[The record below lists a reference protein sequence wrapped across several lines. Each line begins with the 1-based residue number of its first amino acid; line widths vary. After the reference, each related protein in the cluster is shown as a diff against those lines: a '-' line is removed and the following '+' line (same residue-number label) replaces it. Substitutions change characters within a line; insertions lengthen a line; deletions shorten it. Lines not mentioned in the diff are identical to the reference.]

1 MTTVQTAYGQ
11 GNYSDQGYTTATAPT
26 TPSTPT
32 TTTTAPGAP
41 NTGFWA
47 QPAVQDT
54 VVGGSSVL
62 IVAAIA
68 LVVAT
73 FAVRHKRRSNRG

>member
-1 MTTVQTAYGQ
+1 MATVQTIYGQ
-11 GNYSDQGYTTATAPT
+11 GSYGDQGYTT
-26 TPSTPT
+26 SDVT
-32 TTTTAPGAP
+32 TTTPGAP
-41 NTGFWA
+41 STGFWA

-54 VVGGSSVL
+54 VIGGSSVL

-73 FAVRHKRRSNRG
+73 FAARRKRRSHN